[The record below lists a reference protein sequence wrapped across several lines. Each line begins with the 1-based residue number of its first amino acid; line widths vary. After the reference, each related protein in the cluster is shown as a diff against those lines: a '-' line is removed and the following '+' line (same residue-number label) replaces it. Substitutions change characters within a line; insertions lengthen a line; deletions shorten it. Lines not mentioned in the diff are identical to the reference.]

1 MSFHCV
7 AFSLVMHVVPEKIRL
22 TLAKE
27 LFWIVHKD
35 RFYLLIIFLVH

>member
-7 AFSLVMHVVPEKIRL
+7 AFSLVIDVVPEKIRL

-35 RFYLLIIFLVH
+35 SFYLLIIFIVH